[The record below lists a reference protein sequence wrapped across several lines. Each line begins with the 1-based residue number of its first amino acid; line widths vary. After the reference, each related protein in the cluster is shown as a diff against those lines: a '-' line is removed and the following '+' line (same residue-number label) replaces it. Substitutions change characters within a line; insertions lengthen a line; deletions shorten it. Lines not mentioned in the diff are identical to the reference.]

1 MISVSIYDTVMEFS
15 FIIIWPMK
23 NQFYKYRRMWP
34 ALHYQLKEK
43 QLINGYYT
51 FQTIIA
57 TI

>member
-1 MISVSIYDTVMEFS
+1 MEFS

-57 TI
+57 NI